1 MHRSYTAWLVT
12 VALAFIG
19 FGLDVKSATAQQLY
33 TFNATYDIFSTSKPI
48 TPDVSVT
55 TISGQSIDTPYDLT
69 KVSGLTYSQVNFATG
84 EFRFNT
90 DAATFGL
97 QGLPVGE
104 VVLFGNGSNKLFGTN
119 NATGVIDFLS
129 SKGTATNIFTIT
141 SGEGLFFG
149 AVGTLTLS
157 EVYQISLDPNIPTTG
172 KSKASGTIQVFSKNI
187 PEPSTTTA
195 LALISMMGAAFWLR
209 RQRNTPTSGGITHPT
224 SY

>member
-1 MHRSYTAWLVT
+1 MHRSYTTWLVT
-12 VALAFIG
+12 VVLAFIG
-19 FGLDVKSATAQQLY
+19 FGLDVKSAIAQQLY
-33 TFNATYDIFSTSKPI
+33 TFNATYDVFSTSKPI
-48 TPDVSVT
+48 TPDVSAT
-55 TISGQSIDTPYDLT
+55 TISGQSIDAPYDLT
-69 KVSGLTYSQVNFATG
+69 KVSGLTYSQINFATG

-104 VVLFGNGSNKLFGTN
+104 IVLFGNGSNKLFGTN

-141 SGEGLFFG
+141 SGEGLFLG
-149 AVGTLTLS
+149 AVGTLTLR

-187 PEPSTTTA
+187 PEPSTTNA
-195 LALISMMGAAFWLR
+195 SALIGMMGVAFWLR
-209 RQRNTPTSGGITHPT
+209 RQRNTPTL
-224 SY
+224 

>member
-1 MHRSYTAWLVT
+1 MHRSYTARLVT
-12 VALAFIG
+12 VPLALIC
-19 FGLDVKSATAQQLY
+19 FGLDVKSAIAQQLY

-48 TPDVSVT
+48 TPDVSIT
-55 TISGQSIDTPYDLT
+55 TISGQSVDAPYDLT

-97 QGLPVGE
+97 QSLPVGE

-129 SKGTATNIFTIT
+129 SKGTATNIFNIT

-172 KSKASGTIQVFSKNI
+172 KSKVSGTIQVFSQTVK
-187 PEPSTTTA
+187 EPSTTTA
-195 LALISMMGAAFWLR
+195 SALIGMMGAAFWMR
-209 RQRNTPTSGGITHPT
+209 RQRNMPLL
-224 SY
+224 

>member
-12 VALAFIG
+12 VALALIG
-19 FGLDVKSATAQQLY
+19 FGLDVKSAIAQQLY
-33 TFNATYDIFSTSKPI
+33 TFNATYDVFSTSQPI

-55 TISGQSIDTPYDLT
+55 NISGQSIDALYNLT

-90 DAATFGL
+90 DAATLGL

-141 SGEGLFFG
+141 SGEGLFKG
-149 AVGTLTLS
+149 AVGTLTLR

-172 KSKASGTIQVFSKNI
+172 KSKVSGTIQVFSQTVK
-187 PEPSTTTA
+187 EPSTTTVSA
-195 LALISMMGAAFWLR
+195 FIGMMGAAFWLR
-209 RQRNTPTSGGITHPT
+209 RQRNMPTSG
-224 SY
+224 

>member
-12 VALAFIG
+12 VPLALIC
-19 FGLDVKSATAQQLY
+19 FGLDVKSAIAQQLY
-33 TFNATYDIFSTSKPI
+33 TFNATYDVFSTSKPI

-55 TISGQSIDTPYDLT
+55 TISGQSVDAPYDLM

-90 DAATFGL
+90 DATRFGL
-97 QGLPVGE
+97 QSLPVGE
-104 VVLFGNGSNKLFGTN
+104 VVLFGNDSNKLFGTN
-119 NATGVIDFLS
+119 NAIGVIDFLS

-157 EVYQISLDPNIPTTG
+157 EIYQISLDPDIPTTG
-172 KSKASGTIQVFSKNI
+172 KSKVSGTIQVFSKNI

-195 LALISMMGAAFWLR
+195 SALIGMMGAAFWLR
-209 RQRNTPTSGGITHPT
+209 RQRNMPTS
-224 SY
+224 S

>member
-1 MHRSYTAWLVT
+1 MHRSYTAWLVP
-12 VALAFIG
+12 VVLALIG
-19 FGLDVKSATAQQLY
+19 FGLDVKSAIAQQVY
-33 TFNATYDIFSTSKPI
+33 TFNATYDVFSTSKPI

-55 TISGQSIDTPYDLT
+55 TISGQSFDAPYDLT
-69 KVSGLTYSQVNFATG
+69 KVSGSTYSQVNFATG

-104 VVLFGNGSNKLFGTN
+104 VVLFGNDTNKLFGTN

-129 SKGTATNIFTIT
+129 SKGTAMNIFTIT
-141 SGEGLFFG
+141 SGEGLFQG

-172 KSKASGTIQVFSKNI
+172 KSKASGTIQVFSQTV

-195 LALISMMGAAFWLR
+195 SALIGIMGAAFLLC
-209 RQRNTPTSGGITHPT
+209 RQRNMSTSG
-224 SY
+224 SLKLFF

>member
-1 MHRSYTAWLVT
+1 MHRSYTARLVT
-12 VALAFIG
+12 VPLALIC
-19 FGLDVKSATAQQLY
+19 FGLDVKSAIAQQLY

-48 TPDVSVT
+48 TPDVSIT
-55 TISGQSIDTPYDLT
+55 TISGQSVDAPYDLT

-84 EFRFNT
+84 ELRFNT

-97 QGLPVGE
+97 QGLPIGE

-119 NATGVIDFLS
+119 NAIGVIDFLS

-141 SGEGLFFG
+141 SGEGLFKG

-172 KSKASGTIQVFSKNI
+172 KSKVSGTIQVFSQTVK
-187 PEPSTTTA
+187 EPSTTTA
-195 LALISMMGAAFWLR
+195 SALIGMMGAAFWMR
-209 RQRNTPTSGGITHPT
+209 RQRNMPLL
-224 SY
+224 

>member
-1 MHRSYTAWLVT
+1 MHRSYTAWLVP
-12 VALAFIG
+12 VVFALIG

-33 TFNATYDIFSTSKPI
+33 KFNATYDVFSTSKPI
-48 TPDVSVT
+48 TPDVSAT
-55 TISGQSIDTPYDLT
+55 TISGQSIDAPYDLT

-141 SGEGLFFG
+141 SGEGLFEG
-149 AVGTLTLS
+149 AVGTLTLR

-195 LALISMMGAAFWLR
+195 SALIGMMGAAFWLR
-209 RQRNTPTSGGITHPT
+209 RQRNTPTSG
-224 SY
+224 